1 MGFTIREMT
10 MLRLLP
16 GYILVTA
23 VIIFVLFWLGP
34 FSTKNDLIPVHRALY
49 WSIAVLGNL
58 LVAVS
63 LIPACII
70 LAVKRGYYPV
80 AGISIGS
87 IVAAIPGTANI
98 FLLEYIFRDLLLT
111 GNLIN
116 LYFDVVIVTFAISMI
131 FWMYY
136 HYRLA
141 TRTPLPGKDDH
152 AFVTE
157 LTGGSRLL
165 HLEIQDHYLQVH
177 TDTGPRTV
185 LMRLGDA
192 IDRIDPGRGLQVH
205 RSHWVAHDAVARIE
219 RRAKGV
225 LLVLDDNSTVP
236 VSRSHLKKVRQAPW
250 FR

>member
-1 MGFTIREMT
+1 MGFTMREMP
-10 MLRLLP
+10 MFRLLP

-34 FSTKNDLIPVHRALY
+34 FSTKSDLIPSHRALY

-63 LIPACII
+63 IIPACIQ
-70 LAVKRGYYPV
+70 LASNRGYRLV
-80 AGISIGS
+80 IGLSIGS
-87 IVAAIPGTANI
+87 IIAAIPGTANI
-98 FLLEYIFRDLLLT
+98 FLLEYMFRDLLPISY
-111 GNLIN
+111 LII
-116 LYFDVVIVTFAISMI
+116 LYFDVAIITFSITMI
-131 FWMYY
+131 FWMYSE
-136 HYRLA
+136 YRLDIKA
-141 TRTPLPGKDDH
+141 PRPSKDDH
-152 AFVTE
+152 AFVAE

-192 IDRIDPGRGLQVH
+192 IDRLDPGRGLQVH
-205 RSHWVAHDAVARIE
+205 RSHWVAHDAVAGIE
-219 RRAKGV
+219 RRARGV
-225 LLVLDDNSTVP
+225 MLVLDDNSTVP